1 MKQLLIEP
9 LKARAV
15 TICPDF
21 WSDPYRNISY
31 LGLSVSFVD
40 ADFKSFSVDLFC
52 RPFVGVKSSE
62 LLLKVS
68 YSNNLHCIIEKSVS
82 LNYWCRSSFIPC
94 KRSNSRYSKNI
105 YSNLVLMI

>member
-21 WSDPYRNISY
+21 WSDPYGNISY
-31 LGLSVSFVD
+31 LGSNVSFVD
-40 ADFKSFSVDLFC
+40 ANYKSFSVNLSC

-68 YSNNLHCIIEKSVS
+68 CSNE
-82 LNYWCRSSFIPC
+82 FI
-94 KRSNSRYSKNI
+94 
-105 YSNLVLMI
+105 